1 MVVHLGIILLPM
13 YVFMPLLVNWLMA
26 KSLLFKPC
34 LGIIKVGIVAK
45 EIKAVGILLI

>member
-13 YVFMPLLVNWLMA
+13 YVFMHLLVNWLMT

-34 LGIIKVGIVAK
+34 LGIIKVGIVVRETK
-45 EIKAVGILLI
+45 VVGILLI